1 MPAEGAGTA
10 ALVQAG
16 GERTGPL
23 RIRPE
28 AQVRGPGSPDCRRPR
43 GPPPIGGIGQ
53 AGAETLVARV
63 DRPLTARFGILD
75 LEQANVGQSELTR
88 VEHLDGDDLAPAPEP
103 RQRRAPGV
111 DGRDEVRDDD
121 REPAPSQDVAKTVDG
136 ATQIDLTAERRP
148 GDLAQQGGQMTS
160 TAADRDDAW
169 PIGAGHDRADT
180 VAAEDG
186 ELRHGRGDI
195 DGQIGLPPADGPEVK
210 AARPV
215 DQDGDVEVA
224 LHDGVPDVG
233 LTGPG
238 KDRPIHPPDVI
249 ARLVGSRFSGLDTVA
264 KDQ

>member
-23 RIRPE
+23 HVRPKS
-28 AQVRGPGSPDCRRPR
+28 QVRGAGLPDRGRPR
-43 GPPPIGGIGQ
+43 GAPTIGDFGE
-53 AGAETLVARV
+53 AHAEALIARV
-63 DRPLTARFGILD
+63 DRPLTACLGILD

-88 VEHLDGDDLAPAPEP
+88 VEHLDGNDLAPAPEP
-103 RQRRAPGV
+103 RQRRTPGV

-148 GDLAQQGGQMTS
+148 GDLTQQGGQMTS
-160 TAADRDDAW
+160 AAADRDDAW

>member
-88 VEHLDGDDLAPAPEP
+88 VEHLDGNDLAPAPEP

-148 GDLAQQGGQMTS
+148 
-160 TAADRDDAW
+160 
-169 PIGAGHDRADT
+169 
-180 VAAEDG
+180 
-186 ELRHGRGDI
+186 
-195 DGQIGLPPADGPEVK
+195 
-210 AARPV
+210 
-215 DQDGDVEVA
+215 
-224 LHDGVPDVG
+224 
-233 LTGPG
+233 
-238 KDRPIHPPDVI
+238 
-249 ARLVGSRFSGLDTVA
+249 
-264 KDQ
+264 